1 MTRDTE
7 GFLATWIASLE
18 TGQAL
23 TAEDVRRLQR
33 VYQALT
39 SSDKHHAQARGA
51 QNMTAAD
58 HIDAL
63 VATGAKLTF
72 AKPSAI
78 YNGPVL
84 ILPPEMTS

>member
-1 MTRDTE
+1 MSDTE

-58 HIDAL
+58 HIAAL
-63 VATGAKLTF
+63 VAMGAERGL
-72 AKPSAI
+72 ASQMYYDAD
-78 YNGPVL
+78 VL
-84 ILPPEMTS
+84 YLPPEMTT

>member
-1 MTRDTE
+1 MSDTE

-58 HIDAL
+58 HIAAL
-63 VATGAKLTF
+63 VAMGAERGL
-72 AKPSAI
+72 ASQMYYDAD
-78 YNGPVL
+78 VL
-84 ILPPEMTS
+84 YLPPEMMP